1 MSKRL
6 LLSTCA
12 VLTLCLLTAGVAAAG
27 TAKAAW
33 PSLQTQLAQDRVPAG
48 SALATLIASNQD
60 FQMLRP
66 EEAYDKLAVPPWLR
80 VLWLKEHPD
89 TQYVPGDGSGGYPL
103 VLKEVYEWMVSHPD
117 LQPGPGRGE
126 AQEKRKP
133 TGGPH
138 GVPGP
143 DFNISGGD
151 PYPRSESDI
160 RINPWDPSRIV
171 SASNNIHADGTLAV
185 AYSSDGGSTW
195 KQTTLPR
202 DLAESFQSDPAVD
215 WTSDGT
221 VWATTISVFAATSPV
236 NLYLRSFKST
246 DGGASWKL
254 DSQISSPSQSSADKQ
269 MMWVDHSDQSSYKDT
284 IHVIWHDGRA
294 VFASHHTP
302 GGGWSDPLQISRG
315 ETLGTGIGGDIKT
328 DAQGNV
334 YAFWPDTGSRRIY
347 FAKSTDGGQSF
358 SSPVAVSPTFQSFQT
373 ILPAQSN
380 RGVLLY
386 VTSAVDASGSNVYA
400 AWTDLSGGKGCTTPF
415 NDPQDNVNSTCKT
428 RIWLA
433 KSTSGGT
440 KWAKAKAINNPASKN
455 DQFNPWLT
463 MDASSGLLGIMYYDT
478 VGLRRTSVNVYFQ
491 TSANGGTSWTS
502 PVRVTS
508 APSDDADFNDGNQ
521 YGDYNSLSGVAGRF
535 FPSWTDRRDPTGRES
550 IWTAPILIQSKS
562 CQEAGSTGGSTGL
575 KVFIDNLDDLFAVG
589 CTP

>member
-6 LLSTCA
+6 FLPACA
-12 VLTLCLLTAGVAAAG
+12 VLTLCLLTAGAAAAG
-27 TAKAAW
+27 TAKAVW
-33 PSLQTQLAQDRVPAG
+33 PSLKSQLTRDHVPAG
-48 SALATLIASNQD
+48 SALAKLIASNQD

-66 EEAYDKLAVPPWLR
+66 EEAYDKLVVPPWLR

-89 TQYVPGDGSGGYPL
+89 LQYVPGDGSGGYPL

-117 LQPGPGRGE
+117 LRPGSLGRNE
-126 AQEKRKP
+126 AEEKRKP
-133 TGGPH
+133 TGGPKP
-138 GVPGP
+138 VPGP

-160 RINPWDPSRIV
+160 RVDIWDPSRIV
-171 SASNNIHADGTLAV
+171 SASNNIHADASLAIS
-185 AYSSDGGSTW
+185 YSSDGGATW

-202 DLAESFQSDPAVD
+202 DLAEAFQSDPGVD

-221 VWATTISVFAATSPV
+221 AWATTISVFSTSTLE
-236 NLYLRSFKST
+236 LYLRSFKST
-246 DGGASWKL
+246 DGGATWKL
-254 DSQISSPSQSSADKQ
+254 DSQISSPSQNEADKQ
-269 MMWVDHSDQSSYKDT
+269 MMWVDHSDQSPYKDT

-294 VFASHHTP
+294 VFVSHHTP

-328 DAQGNV
+328 DAQGRV
-334 YAFWPDTGSRRIY
+334 YAFWPDTGSRKIY

-358 SSPVAVSPTFQSFQT
+358 SSPVAVSPTFQSFQS
-373 ILPAQSN
+373 IIPAQSA

-386 VTSAVDASGSNVYA
+386 ITGVVDPSGNNVYA
-400 AWTDLSGGKGCTTPF
+400 VWTDLSGAKGCTTPF

-433 KSTSGGT
+433 KSTNGGT
-440 KWAKAKAINNPASKN
+440 KWAKAKAINNPTSKN
-455 DQFNPWLT
+455 DQFNPWLALDEST
-463 MDASSGLLGIMYYDT
+463 GLLGLMYYDT
-478 VGLRRTSVNVYFQ
+478 VGLKRTSVNVYFQ
-491 TSANGGTSWTS
+491 SSANGGTTWST
-502 PVRVTS
+502 PVRVSS

-535 FPSWTDRRDPTGRES
+535 FPSWTDRRDPTGQEA
-550 IWTAPILIQSKS
+550 IWTAPIQFQAKS
-562 CQEAGSTGGSTGL
+562 CEGTGSGASSGL
-575 KVFIDNLDDLFAVG
+575 KIFVDGLNDLFADSCV
-589 CTP
+589 P